1 MKNHEKN
8 LPQIDMNNSWLRKLI
23 SDEMRESLL
32 FCGLVDNYHCKTKVV
47 EKNKTY
53 YVIDSSIGK
62 VEIYSSKH
70 IKING
75 ERFNSINQARESLA
89 RYL

>member
-1 MKNHEKN
+1 
-8 LPQIDMNNSWLRKLI
+8 
-23 SDEMRESLL
+23 MRCVNRYCSVALWITIIVKPRSL
-32 FCGLVDNYHCKTKVV
+32 K
-47 EKNKTY
+47 KNKTY